1 MNVLTMLEF
10 KPIQLLLGILVFV
23 ALLLSLRIFRN
34 KVFYR
39 LAFLGFLLLGLA
51 LVIDP
56 NLTAY
61 LAELLGVGRG
71 ADMIFYMFFV
81 GYIFV
86 TIIIYR
92 RLLKQ
97 EDMITMLVRDNAIR
111 NAQHNAPVVSR
122 FPSASQ
128 NTMPPLNPPTA

>member
-1 MNVLTMLEF
+1 MSVLTILEF
-10 KPIQLLLGILVFV
+10 KPIQFLLGILVV
-23 ALLLSLRIFRN
+23 IALLLSLRIFRN

-39 LAFLGFLLLGLA
+39 IAFLTFLLMGLA
-51 LVIDP
+51 LVINP

-61 LAELLGVGRG
+61 LADLLGVGRG

-97 EDMITMLVRDNAIR
+97 EDMITMLVRDNAVR
-111 NAQHNAPVVSR
+111 NAQHNVPVVRR
-122 FPSASQ
+122 FPVADGEP
-128 NTMPPLNPPTA
+128 TTPNPPIA